1 MKDPLI
7 GLVGKPSSG
16 KSTTLNA
23 LTDADAKV
31 GSFPFTTIDPN
42 TATGYVAIDC
52 ACGRADIQKQSF
64 CKPNY
69 GWCKDGRRHVPV
81 TLLDVAG
88 LVPGAHE
95 GRGLGNK
102 FLDDLRHADCL
113 IHVVDASGTTD
124 AEGKAAKG
132 YDPLADV
139 DWLQD
144 EVFRWVRG
152 NLMQKWGSIVRR
164 HVGTKANPAETLANQ
179 FSGYGAS
186 RSLVQRALN
195 RACRRGKETGEGN
208 ISDKLEK
215 WDQDAIDNM
224 IWAFVAEKFPT
235 VLALNKCDNPDSD
248 RNIARIAR
256 KHAQSP
262 HVPCSAIS
270 EVFLRRLA
278 RENLVKYERGT
289 EFVDTLEDG
298 FPELKPLDP
307 KLKKRVEI
315 VKDLVLYRFG
325 STGVEEALQ
334 VAIEMLKMVPVF
346 TVKNINNFGG
356 KTVFPDC
363 ILVREGTTVKQ
374 LCNRVMGD
382 IPIMWVEGVNGKLAD
397 DDEIHK
403 GKNDILSFKR
413 SD

>member
-23 LTDADAKV
+23 LTDADAKI

-42 TATGYVAIDC
+42 TATGYVAVKC
-52 ACGRADIQKQSF
+52 ACGRNGIEKQSL

-69 GWCKDGRRHVPV
+69 GWCNNGTRYVPV

-113 IHVVDASGTTD
+113 IHVVDCSGTTN

-144 EVFRWVRG
+144 EIYRWVKG
-152 NLMQKWGSIVRR
+152 NLMQKWGSIARR
-164 HVGTKANPAETLANQ
+164 HVGTKSAPEETLANQ
-179 FSGYGAS
+179 FSGYGAT
-186 RSLVQRALN
+186 RRMVKLALQD
-195 RACRRGKETGEGN
+195 AQKLDHVSE
-208 ISDKLEK
+208 KLEN
-215 WDQDAIDNM
+215 WTQDEIDAV
-224 IWAFVAEKFPT
+224 IKRFVGAKFPT
-235 VLALNKCDNPDSD
+235 VLALNKCDHPDSD

-256 KHAQSP
+256 KYPDTP
-262 HVPCSAIS
+262 HVLCSAIS
-270 EVFLRRLA
+270 EVFLRK
-278 RENLVKYERGT
+278 LVKQNYIKYEQGT
-289 EFVDTLEDG
+289 EFVDTNEDG
-298 FPELKPLDP
+298 FPELAVLDP
-307 KLKKRVEI
+307 KLKERVET
-315 VKDLVLYRFG
+315 VRDLVLYRFG
-325 STGVEEALQ
+325 STGVEQALTS
-334 VAIEMLKMVPVF
+334 AIEMLRLVPVF
-346 TVKNINNFGG
+346 TVRNINNFGG

-363 ILVREGTTVKQ
+363 VLIPRGTTVRQ
-374 LCNRVMGD
+374 VCHAVMGD
-382 IPIMWVEGVNGKLAD
+382 VKIMWIEGVNGKLAD
-397 DDEIHK
+397 DDTVEV

-413 SD
+413 GD